1 MNLEIAKQ
9 QCASTGR
16 TFTVGAKCY
25 LDTFSGMV
33 PCVVVGVLRESHGF
47 IVGDRNAVSVRLTA
61 DRGAYKRGEL
71 IHTSASNVIPRK
83 MRFVRCGQYRVDT
96 IYRFIP

>member
-1 MNLEIAKQ
+1 MNLETAKQ

-25 LDTFSGMV
+25 LDTLSGML
-33 PCVVVGVLRESHGF
+33 PCVVVGVFRESHGF
-47 IVGDRNAVSVRLTA
+47 IVGDRDSVTVRLTA
-61 DRGAYKRGEL
+61 DRGAYKRGE
-71 IHTSASNVIPRK
+71 IISASASNVIPRK
-83 MRFVRCGQYRVDT
+83 MRFVRSGKYRIDT